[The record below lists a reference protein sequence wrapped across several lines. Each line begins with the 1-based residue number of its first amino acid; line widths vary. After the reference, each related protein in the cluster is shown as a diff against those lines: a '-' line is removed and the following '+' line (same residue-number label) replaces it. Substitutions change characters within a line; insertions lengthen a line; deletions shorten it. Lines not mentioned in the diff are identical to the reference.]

1 METFKRH
8 IASEK
13 NDSFMDSLRKY
24 KVERL
29 KELTSNSQDLGDA
42 PQSIK
47 ITKRMVHGWTD
58 LRAKWLKHS
67 NASDDELVADIGK
80 EQTAKG
86 DKFGDSYLY
95 RCLAKSTNREI
106 WIDTNEDA
114 LSDLACAFG
123 RLPGAVSMSS
133 VKQIWI

>member
-24 KVERL
+24 KVEQL

-42 PQSIK
+42 PQTFK
-47 ITKRMVHGWTD
+47 ITKRMVRGWTD

-80 EQTAKG
+80 E
-86 DKFGDSYLY
+86 
-95 RCLAKSTNREI
+95 
-106 WIDTNEDA
+106 
-114 LSDLACAFG
+114 
-123 RLPGAVSMSS
+123 
-133 VKQIWI
+133 